1 MAGIVL
7 AGIELAAT
15 KQDQPRLHHVPAT
28 TFRLD
33 VVVVDRTG
41 HAVPD
46 LRAEDFEIRED
57 GTRRTIT
64 GAEFRRP
71 VAPVPLAGETNETT
85 ANAARLPG
93 TRVVAFFL
101 DELNTSAT
109 NADLVRR
116 TITSFIDEKLD
127 ARDLVGVMKPFD
139 AAGAVRFSRD
149 RAFAH
154 GAIASFEGRKENVRP
169 RTGHEATVL
178 AAAAVSGGGTA
189 QIVKAGLRELTMR
202 LGGLHA
208 DRPVLVVFSE
218 GFQAEADA
226 LRTPLQDFGGLLRAA
241 SRFHITTFTF
251 DPTFVANADAA
262 TRQET
267 ANRKT
272 LSWLASETGGRAVT
286 RDQFIYGVARL
297 FHDTEAFY
305 ALTYEP
311 AEPDGRRHQLDVRVK
326 RGGASVLTHPGRWAM
341 RESDWQKIVEL
352 PGGAALARDRPL
364 RRSPL
369 IDAWVGMHRRPGSGV
384 RITITWE
391 PRPTLGGL
399 AHMVAVKARGVR
411 DETLLDRQLAPLGA
425 GTASTGD
432 VATFVA
438 PPGRVDVDLTILDS
452 EGRAL
457 DTDVRYVDV
466 PELRVSTED
475 PPVLLPVWIVAAATP
490 RALQTAIADGEAAP
504 AASRTFSRLQQLL
517 IRVPVFDTGGES
529 TRVTLTL
536 LNRQDVEMR
545 GIDPLGASH
554 DGVTDFALPLV
565 GFAPGEYQLE
575 ARVQNRRGT
584 VRQRL
589 SFRLIG

>member
-1 MAGIVL
+1 MIVL
-7 AGIELAAT
+7 AAIELAAT
-15 KQDQPRLHHVPAT
+15 KQDQPRFHHVPASA
-28 TFRLD
+28 FRLD

-71 VAPVPLAGETNETT
+71 AAPVPLAGETDETT

-93 TRVVAFFL
+93 TRVFAFFL

-116 TITSFIDEKLD
+116 TITSFIDEKLE

-139 AAGAVRFSRD
+139 AAGSVRFSRD

-154 GAIASFEGRKENVRP
+154 GVIASFEGRKENVRP
-169 RTGHEATVL
+169 RTRHEATVL
-178 AAAAVSGGGTA
+178 AAATGSGGGTA
-189 QIVKAGLRELTMR
+189 QIVKAGLRDLTMR
-202 LGGLHA
+202 LGGFHA

-218 GFQAEADA
+218 GFQAQADA
-226 LRTPLQDFGGLLRAA
+226 LRTPLQDLGGLLRAA

-251 DPTFVANADAA
+251 DPTSVTNADAA
-262 TRQET
+262 TGQET

-326 RGGASVLTHPGRWAM
+326 RRGASVLTHPGRWAM

-352 PGGAALARDRPL
+352 PGGAALARDRAL

-369 IDAWVGMHRRPGSGV
+369 IDAWVGMRRGRGSGA
-384 RITITWE
+384 RLTITWE
-391 PRPTLGGL
+391 PRRPRGGS
-399 AHMVAVKARGVR
+399 ASIVGVKARGAGG
-411 DETLLDRQLAPLGA
+411 ETLFDRQVGPLGE
-425 GTASTGD
+425 GTGSTGD

-452 EGRAL
+452 EGTAL
-457 DTDVRYVDV
+457 DTDVRYIDV
-466 PELRVSTED
+466 PELRVSTDD
-475 PPVLLPVWIVAAATP
+475 PPVLLPVWIVATATS

-517 IRVPVFDTGGES
+517 IRVPVFDPGGEG

-536 LNRQDVEMR
+536 RNQQDVEMR

-565 GFAPGEYQLE
+565 GLAPAEYWLE
-575 ARVQNRRGT
+575 VRAENRRGT
-584 VRQRL
+584 ASERV